1 MGFSY
6 EPTQVKLSVDLK
18 SRGSLHPVVRSV
30 CWDNEQF
37 RLLVGTLG
45 NEIYELNANDG
56 NNVHANEPLLQVR
69 GGQEGGCCWAWVS
82 AGGVVLVG
90 PCMCALSRV
99 CV

>member
-1 MGFSY
+1 M
-6 EPTQVKLSVDLK
+6 DLK

-69 GGQEGGCCWAWVS
+69 RGRVLLAWGCCTGRS
-82 AGGVVLVG
+82 
-90 PCMCALSRV
+90 MRV
-99 CV
+99 CPIVCV